1 MRPECQLSLR
11 HTFSVKASALG
22 MKCVTGL
29 TRAKVEM
36 TLGRFGR
43 VFLMPDPPVFA
54 RQALFSA
61 TGATFSIVDQTF
73 SVTDQTKSIKDKT
86 FSATDQTKFDT
97 DSTFSVQ
104 TKPFPSWTK
113 PFPSQIKLNPCR
125 TKPFPSW
132 TNVSPSQIKLVQSQ
146 TNVRRS
152 QTKPFPSRTKV
163 SQRGTLASACET
175 DSGLPWMNWAA
186 RHQSAPRRRTGLIS
200 FLPLGGLRST
210 QPQSPPTQPRVP
222 TQQLID
228 HAGYTQVGL
237 WSNTDEISASVEER
251 SLRSCFAPL

>member
-11 HTFSVKASALG
+11 QTFSVKASVLG
-22 MKCVTGL
+22 MQCVTGL

-36 TLGRFGR
+36 NLGRFGR

-61 TGATFSIVDQTF
+61 ADATFSVVDQTF
-73 SVTDQTKSIKDKT
+73 SVTDQTKSITDQT

-97 DSTFSVQ
+97 DSTFSLQ
-104 TKPFPSWTK
+104 TKPFPSW
-113 PFPSQIKLNPCR
+113 

-132 TNVSPSQIKLVQSQ
+132 TNVSPSQIKLVQSR

-200 FLPLGGLRST
+200 FLPLRGLRST
-210 QPQSPPTQPRVP
+210 QTQSPPTQPRVP

-251 SLRSCFAPL
+251 SLRSCLAPL

>member
-1 MRPECQLSLR
+1 MRPECKLSLR

-22 MKCVTGL
+22 MQCVTGL

-61 TGATFSIVDQTF
+61 TDATFSVVDQTF
-73 SVTDQTKSIKDKT
+73 SVTDQTKSITDQT
-86 FSATDQTKFDT
+86 FSATDQTKSDT
-97 DSTFSVQ
+97 DSTFS
-104 TKPFPSWTK
+104 
-113 PFPSQIKLNPCR
+113 L
-125 TKPFPSW
+125 
-132 TNVSPSQIKLVQSQ
+132 
-146 TNVRRS
+146 

-175 DSGLPWMNWAA
+175 DYGLPWMNWAA

-200 FLPLGGLRST
+200 FLPLRGLRST
-210 QPQSPPTQPRVP
+210 QTQSPPTQSRVP

-237 WSNTDEISASVEER
+237 WSNTDEISSAVEVR
-251 SLRSCFAPL
+251 SLR